1 MPPRPRSSKK
11 ITDADV
17 SAAARLGVAIGAA
30 LSGVAISWLLIAN
43 RVPSL
48 EGLALPRNLTAG
60 AVLIALMLV
69 PVCRFRRHPSHLFGC
84 GITAWSILTLIYAIL
99 QIPFPRLG
107 IRMGT
112 FHFFMLGA
120 VFLALTSALLW
131 VGQLVLILWH
141 GPAVPARRR
150 AH

>member
-1 MPPRPRSSKK
+1 MPPRPKTAHLHQPSR
-11 ITDADV
+11 
-17 SAAARLGVAIGAA
+17 AAVRLGLVVGAALAGVAIA
-30 LSGVAISWLLIAN
+30 WLLIAN
-43 RVPSL
+43 RFPAL
-48 EGLALPRNLTAG
+48 DRLAMLRNLVAG
-60 AVLIALMLV
+60 TLLIMFMLV
-69 PVCRFRRHPSHLFGC
+69 PVYRFRRYPSHVFTC
-84 GITAWSILTLIYAIL
+84 GLTAWSILTLVYAIL

-120 VFLALTSALLW
+120 VLLGLASALLW
-131 VGQLVLILWH
+131 VLQLVLTLRH